1 MGPLPSFLFVLAI
14 ASFYT
19 VSGGMLWLLGY
30 NYDGLTGS
38 PLTKIHPGTYLT
50 LIVLCMAAV
59 EQGNPIAFAVESAR
73 RQPASLFLLFAALVR
88 LRANRIAGG
97 PGLAGTIDAF
107 MLPPLAI
114 ILYAK
119 SGETTRRRIEIVIH
133 VAMVL
138 NASLALVE
146 FATKHLYF
154 PFRLD
159 GVDYVTDTRSSALQ
173 GHPLGNATITCVYIL
188 ALISGGGRMPV
199 LVRTGVVVLQLMA
212 MVAFGGRSALVTTI
226 AFAGLQ
232 GCLAAHRILRSGTV
246 PLLGMAAAVLVATIT
261 PLVLLGLVA
270 GGFFDAL
277 LVRFSNDGGSAN
289 ARVEMLELG
298 SAHPAARP
306 DRGSGHGLCRE
317 RASHLRACAGHREPD
332 RPQRLVP
339 GRDRDRSPHGGAR
352 VFLQGVDPRCPS
364 QHGGALAGLPDR
376 DQHVREHRGQIDHAG
391 QHRTDAGRSLQE
403 VCRAGAVAGSG
414 DDAGTGGKRSR
425 PRGNGAIPKR
435 LAGLANL
442 PPLSRDEPR
451 LRETRLRNA
460 CPALTAAVP

>member
-19 VSGGMLWLLGY
+19 VSGGMLWLVGY

-38 PLTKIHPGTYLT
+38 PLTKLHPGTYLT
-50 LIVLCMAAV
+50 LLVLCMAAV
-59 EQGNPIAFAVESAR
+59 EQGNPIAFVVESAR
-73 RQPASLFLLFAALVR
+73 RQPASLFFLCAGLLAFVQIVS
-88 LRANRIAGG
+88 RAG
-97 PGLAGTIDAF
+97 PGMAGTIDAF

-159 GVDYVTDTRSSALQ
+159 GENYVTDTRSSALQ

-199 LVRTGVVVLQLMA
+199 MVRAGVVVLQLMA

-226 AFAGLQ
+226 VFGGIQ
-232 GCLAAHRILRSGTV
+232 GCIAAHRILRSGTV
-246 PLLGMAAAVLVATIT
+246 PLLGMAAAILVATIT

-270 GGFFDAL
+270 GGFFDAI
-277 LVRFSNDGGSAN
+277 LVRFNNDGGSAN
-289 ARVEMLELG
+289 ARVEMLELVRRIPFRDLMVG
-298 SAHPAARP
+298 PEPAYVDSERRIFGLAQGIENPIVRSILYQGAIVTGLLMVALGFFFRELARDARRSMAVPLLAFLIVINTFESISGKSTMLAETALMLIVLYRRSA
-306 DRGSGHGLCRE
+306 GQE
-317 RASHLRACAGHREPD
+317 RA
-332 RPQRLVP
+332 P
-339 GRDRDRSPHGGAR
+339 GLERTPRRHESAPIRSEA
-352 VFLQGVDPRCPS
+352 S
-364 QHGGALAGLPDR
+364 A
-376 DQHVREHRGQIDHAG
+376 
-391 QHRTDAGRSLQE
+391 
-403 VCRAGAVAGSG
+403 
-414 DDAGTGGKRSR
+414 RSR
-425 PRGNGAIPKR
+425 SAPSASRTPR
-435 LAGLANL
+435 
-442 PPLSRDEPR
+442 S
-451 LRETRLRNA
+451 
-460 CPALTAAVP
+460 

>member
-1 MGPLPSFLFVLAI
+1 MPAGAASPGFAVRIEEPPRAMGRLPSFLFVLAI

-19 VSGGMLWLLGY
+19 VSGGMLWLVGY

-59 EQGNPIAFAVESAR
+59 EQGNPIAFVVESAR
-73 RQPASLFLLFAALVR
+73 RQPASLFLLFAALVVFVQIVS
-88 LRANRIAGG
+88 RAG
-97 PGLAGTIDAF
+97 PGMAGTIDAF

-133 VAMVL
+133 VAMVC

-146 FATKHLYF
+146 FVTKHLYF

-159 GVDYVTDTRSSALQ
+159 GADYVTDTRSSALQ

-270 GGFFDAL
+270 GGFFDAI
-277 LVRFSNDGGSAN
+277 LVRFSDDGGSAN
-289 ARVEMLELG
+289 ARVEMLELVRRIPLRDLIVG
-298 SAHPAARP
+298 PDTAYVESERRIFGLALGIENPIVRSVLYQGAIVTGLLMVALGFFFRELTRDARRSMAMP
-306 DRGSGHGLCRE
+306 LLAFLIVINTFESIAGKSTML
-317 RASHLRACAGHREPD
+317 ASIALMLIVLYR
-332 RPQRLVP
+332 
-339 GRDRDRSPHGGAR
+339 RS
-352 VFLQGVDPRCPS
+352 
-364 QHGGALAGLPDR
+364 
-376 DQHVREHRGQIDHAG
+376 AG
-391 QHRTDAGRSLQE
+391 QEPTVGMMPARNGRGPI
-403 VCRAGAVAGSG
+403 RVATAQSRN
-414 DDAGTGGKRSR
+414 ALPRSRRSR
-425 PRGNGAIPKR
+425 P
-435 LAGLANL
+435 
-442 PPLSRDEPR
+442 
-451 LRETRLRNA
+451 
-460 CPALTAAVP
+460 

>member
-73 RQPASLFLLFAALVR
+73 RQPASLFLLFAALVVFVQIVS
-88 LRANRIAGG
+88 RAG

-133 VAMVL
+133 IAMVL

-289 ARVEMLELG
+289 ARVEMLELVRRIPLRDLIVG
-298 SAHPAARP
+298 PDTAYVESERRIFGLALGIENPIVRSVLYQGAIVTGLLMVALGFFFRELTRDARRSMAVPLLAFLIVINTFESIAGKSTMLASIALMLVVLYRRSAAQ
-306 DRGSGHGLCRE
+306 E
-317 RASHLRACAGHREPD
+317 
-332 RPQRLVP
+332 
-339 GRDRDRSPHGGAR
+339 RSPAPGMMPAR
-352 VFLQGVDPRCPS
+352 EARGP
-364 QHGGALAGLPDR
+364 
-376 DQHVREHRGQIDHAG
+376 VR
-391 QHRTDAGRSLQE
+391 
-403 VCRAGAVAGSG
+403 VA
-414 DDAGTGGKRSR
+414 TVRSR
-425 PRGNGAIPKR
+425 NASPA
-435 LAGLANL
+435 
-442 PPLSRDEPR
+442 SRTSRP
-451 LRETRLRNA
+451 
-460 CPALTAAVP
+460 

>member
-1 MGPLPSFLFVLAI
+1 MPAGTATPGFAVRPEEPPRAMGALPSFLFVLAI

-50 LIVLCMAAV
+50 LIVLCLAAV

-73 RQPASLFLLFAALVR
+73 RQPASLFLFFAALVVFVQIVS
-88 LRANRIAGG
+88 RAG
-97 PGLAGTIDAF
+97 PGMAGTIDAF

-133 VAMVL
+133 VAMAL

-173 GHPLGNATITCVYIL
+173 GHPLGNATIACVYIL
-188 ALISGGGRMPV
+188 ALISGGGRMPI

-232 GCLAAHRILRSGTV
+232 GCLLAHRILRSGTV

-289 ARVEMLELG
+289 ARVEMLELVRRIPLRDLIVG
-298 SAHPAARP
+298 P
-306 DRGSGHGLCRE
+306 DTAYVDSERRIFGL
-317 RASHLRACAGHREPD
+317 
-332 RPQRLVP
+332 
-339 GRDRDRSPHGGAR
+339 
-352 VFLQGVDPRCPS
+352 
-364 QHGGALAGLPDR
+364 ALGIENPI
-376 DQHVREHRGQIDHAG
+376 VRTVLYQ
-391 QHRTDAGRSLQE
+391 
-403 VCRAGAVAGSG
+403 
-414 DDAGTGGKRSR
+414 
-425 PRGNGAIPKR
+425 GAIVT
-435 LAGLANL
+435 GLLMVAL
-442 PPLSRDEPR
+442 GLFFRELSRDAR
-451 LRETRLRNA
+451 RSM
-460 CPALTAAVP
+460 AVPLLAFLIVINTFESIAGKSTLLASVALMLVVLYRRSATQERSPASGTMPAREANGPIRVATARSQNAPPASRTARS

>member
-19 VSGGMLWLLGY
+19 VSGGMLWLVGY

-50 LIVLCMAAV
+50 LVVLCMTAV
-59 EQGNPIAFAVESAR
+59 EQGNPVAFVVESAR
-73 RQPASLFLLFAALVR
+73 RQPASLFLLFAALV
-88 LRANRIAGG
+88 LFVQIVSRAG
-97 PGLAGTIDAF
+97 PGMAGTIDAF

-114 ILYAK
+114 VLYAK
-119 SGETTRRRIEIVIH
+119 SGETTRRRIETVIH

-138 NASLALVE
+138 NATLALVE

-159 GVDYVTDTRSSALQ
+159 GADYVTDTRSSALQ

-226 AFAGLQ
+226 AFAGIR
-232 GCLAAHRILRSGTV
+232 GCIAAHRTLRSGSV

-270 GGFFDAL
+270 GGFFDAIL
-277 LVRFSNDGGSAN
+277 IRFSNDGGSAN
-289 ARVEMLELG
+289 ARVEMLELVRRIPLRDLIVG
-298 SAHPAARP
+298 PDTAYVESERRIFGLALGIENPIVRSVLYQGAIVTGLLMVALGLFFRELTRDARRSMAMPLLAFLIVINTFESIAGKSTMLASIALMLIVLFRRSADREPAPARGLLPVRDDRGPVRSAARSRNP
-306 DRGSGHGLCRE
+306 P
-317 RASHLRACAGHREPD
+317 AS
-332 RPQRLVP
+332 
-339 GRDRDRSPHGGAR
+339 
-352 VFLQGVDPRCPS
+352 
-364 QHGGALAGLPDR
+364 
-376 DQHVREHRGQIDHAG
+376 
-391 QHRTDAGRSLQE
+391 RT
-403 VCRAGAVAGSG
+403 
-414 DDAGTGGKRSR
+414 SR
-425 PRGNGAIPKR
+425 
-435 LAGLANL
+435 
-442 PPLSRDEPR
+442 
-451 LRETRLRNA
+451 
-460 CPALTAAVP
+460 